1 MLFLSKS
8 KYCMAVQCPKMLW
21 LKKNKPEFFDDSVM
35 NQAVLEAG
43 NEVGDLAMGLFG
55 PFVEV
60 PFGDLS
66 KMIAETKAL
75 IDAGTP
81 IIAEA
86 SFSYKGAFCSV
97 DILKVVNGKNVEIY
111 EVKSSTDISDIHFH
125 DTAYQNYVLTNLGY
139 NVQKVFLVHIDNT
152 YVRHGEIELQKL
164 FKVNDITDHVRE
176 LYSDVEERLRFL
188 ENYLSRDD
196 DPEDDIDKHCF
207 SPYACG
213 FFRYCSRS
221 LPSPNVFDASG
232 IQMRTKLK
240 YYHAGQTSFEDL
252 LKDKKL
258 NAGCRMEIEYAL
270 NNLPNHVEKEAINEF
285 LDGLYYPLYFLDFET
300 FQSPI
305 PPFDDTKPYEQ
316 IPFQYSL
323 HYIEEEGGK
332 LCHTEYLAYPGK
344 DPRRKLAE
352 QLCQDIPLDA
362 CTLAYNMSFEKS
374 RIKALADLYPDLSE
388 HLLNIC
394 DHIQD
399 LMVPFQKKQ
408 YYTKAMQGSYSI
420 KYVLPALFPNDPSL
434 DYHNL
439 EGIHNGAEAS
449 AAFVRMSSMEPDDL
463 ERFREHLLRYCSLDT
478 YAMVRVLEKLK
489 EAIR

>member
-1 MLFLSKS
+1 MLYLSKS

-21 LKKNKPEFFDDSVM
+21 LKKNKPECFDDSVM
-35 NQAVLEAG
+35 NQTTLEAG

-55 PFVEV
+55 PYVEV

-66 KMIAETKAL
+66 EMTAETETL

-81 IIAEA
+81 VIAEA

-97 DILKVVNGKNVEIY
+97 DILKVTDGKNVEIY
-111 EVKSSTDISDIHFH
+111 EVKSSTGISEIYYH
-125 DTAYQNYVLTNLGY
+125 DAAYQNYVLTNLGY

-152 YVRHGEIELQKL
+152 YVRHGDIELQKL

-176 LYSDVEERLRFL
+176 LYSDVEARIGFL

-196 DPEDDIDKHCF
+196 DPKDDIDKHCF
-207 SPYACG
+207 SPYTCG

-221 LPSPNVFDASG
+221 LPHPNVFDASG
-232 IQMRTKLK
+232 MQMRTKLK

-252 LKDKKL
+252 LNDKRL
-258 NAGCRMEIEYAL
+258 NAGCRMEIEHAL
-270 NNLPNHVEKEAINEF
+270 YNLPDHVEKEAIKEF
-285 LDGLYYPLYFLDFET
+285 LDRLYYPLYFLDFET
-300 FQSPI
+300 FQAPV

-323 HYIEEEGGK
+323 HYFEEEGGK
-332 LCHTEYLAYPGK
+332 LCHTEYLSYPGE

-352 QLCQDIPLDA
+352 QLCRDIPLDA
-362 CTLAYNMSFEKS
+362 CTLAYNMGFEKG
-374 RIKALADLYPDLSE
+374 RIRELAELYPDLSA

-394 DHIQD
+394 EHIQD

-420 KYVLPALFPNDPSL
+420 KYVLPALFPDDPAL

-439 EGIHNGAEAS
+439 EGVHNGAEAS
-449 AAFVRMSSMEPDDL
+449 ATFIKMSSMEPNDL
-463 ERFREHLLRYCSLDT
+463 AQCREHLLQYCGLDT
-478 YAMVRVLEKLK
+478 YAMVRVWEKLQ
-489 EAIR
+489 ESIR

>member
-21 LKKNKPEFFDDSVM
+21 LKKNKPECFDDSVM

-55 PFVEV
+55 PYVEV

-66 KMIAETKAL
+66 KMIAETKVL

-97 DILKVVNGKNVEIY
+97 DILKVMDGKNVEIY
-111 EVKSSTDISDIHFH
+111 EVKSSTDISEIYYH

-139 NVQKVFLVHIDNT
+139 NVQRVFLVHIDNA

-176 LYSDVEERLRFL
+176 LYSDVEERLSFL
-188 ENYLSRDD
+188 QDYLSQDN
-196 DPEDDIDKHCF
+196 DPKDDIDKHCF

-213 FFRYCSRS
+213 FFRYCSRA

-258 NAGCRMEIEYAL
+258 NAGCRMEIE
-270 NNLPNHVEKEAINEF
+270 
-285 LDGLYYPLYFLDFET
+285 
-300 FQSPI
+300 
-305 PPFDDTKPYEQ
+305 
-316 IPFQYSL
+316 
-323 HYIEEEGGK
+323 
-332 LCHTEYLAYPGK
+332 
-344 DPRRKLAE
+344 
-352 QLCQDIPLDA
+352 
-362 CTLAYNMSFEKS
+362 
-374 RIKALADLYPDLSE
+374 
-388 HLLNIC
+388 
-394 DHIQD
+394 
-399 LMVPFQKKQ
+399 
-408 YYTKAMQGSYSI
+408 
-420 KYVLPALFPNDPSL
+420 
-434 DYHNL
+434 
-439 EGIHNGAEAS
+439 
-449 AAFVRMSSMEPDDL
+449 
-463 ERFREHLLRYCSLDT
+463 
-478 YAMVRVLEKLK
+478 
-489 EAIR
+489 